1 MSASKI
7 TAKRKEELEELAEM
21 IACDY
26 SDAGKINLEAI
37 AQNYD
42 ITYSLNDYKND
53 FKGLIEYNENSF
65 HIYLNKTQGK
75 IFRAHGVR
83 YSFAHE
89 LGHFLINEHRVA
101 LMSQGMLERN
111 PDKKL
116 DLSDVYEREAEF
128 FASCLLMPRNLIL
141 YDLEASEL
149 NFDLL
154 LHLSKKYNVS
164 FTAAILRYLLLG
176 STPISVVMSQDR
188 KYSWHSKSKSF
199 PFYSLNLEPGNLV
212 PTGSLA
218 NAHFEGSDISKIT
231 TNLPLDVWFHP
242 HNRKDERRVFREI
255 CIPQL
260 SLNQAI
266 SVIWEVE

>member
-1 MSASKI
+1 MSAPKI
-7 TAKRKEELEELAEM
+7 TAKRREELEELAEM

-26 SDAGKINLEAI
+26 SDTGYINLEAI
-37 AQNYD
+37 ALNYG
-42 ITYSLNDYKND
+42 IAYTLNDYNDD

-75 IFRAHGVR
+75 NLRAHGVR

-89 LGHFLINEHRVA
+89 LGHFLINEHRSA

-116 DLSDVYEREAEF
+116 DLSDVYESEAEF
-128 FASCLLMPRNLIL
+128 FASCLLMPR
-141 YDLEASEL
+141 DLVLTDLDESEL
-149 NFDLL
+149 NFDLI

-176 STPISVVMSQDR
+176 STPISVIVSQER
-188 KYSWHSKSKSF
+188 KYVWHSTSKLF
-199 PFYSLNLEPGNLV
+199 PFYSLNLEPGFLV

-231 TNLPLDVWFHP
+231 ACLPAYTWLHP
-242 HNRKDERRVFREI
+242 HNRKDERKVFKEI

-266 SVIWEVE
+266 SVIWEAG